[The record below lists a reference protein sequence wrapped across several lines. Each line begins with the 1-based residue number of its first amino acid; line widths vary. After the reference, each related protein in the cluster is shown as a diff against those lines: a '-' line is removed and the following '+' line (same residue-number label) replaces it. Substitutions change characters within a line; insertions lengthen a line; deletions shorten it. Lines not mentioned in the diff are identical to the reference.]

1 MLSFSGSVFKLTA
14 IPKMREMNKNRS
26 ITAETDYHRLSKFHE
41 ALADLSQ
48 ISAGNIS
55 VESLFSIVVSRLA
68 QMVPADCVSIMMVEN
83 GRQLVLSAG
92 VGWDQ
97 LQLGSV
103 LAHWD
108 TESDAEYPETLR
120 GPVVDTSSSASPF
133 IHGLVPAGV
142 TGITGAQSVPIGSPS
157 RPIGVLGIYVKDVRL
172 FSTHDLTFMKSVAS
186 ILTAKIEQKNA
197 SMQIEKVTRDRGYIS
212 EITRIV
218 GASLDMQEVYPLIAH
233 QAKKMLDFDRI
244 TVNVIDHVNQ
254 SFTFTYVAGEDSSD
268 WPAKG
273 AHPIKGKAIDAVLQ
287 SGQGII
293 VQQENKHKVMNEYP
307 GAISDQ
313 GDFHSLLCVPVYW
326 KGEIIADLALRSK
339 EVNAYTEKDIEIA
352 GLITAQIAAAIA
364 NDSLHKTEK
373 LYAEEQ
379 SALAEISRIIVSSV
393 RLDDIYPRFAEA
405 AKRLLKFDRIVINTI
420 DEQQTTCFLRY
431 TWGKN
436 SDDFVSRKS
445 GRPLA
450 GTGTAAVIRSRM
462 GLIITPEMIIGQPE
476 RFDGL
481 VVGLEA
487 GLQSTIAVPLI
498 YQGRAFGAFMVRGTE
513 TNAYSLRDI
522 HIAEQIALQ
531 ISGVVWSSQ
540 INDRLEQSAKEF
552 AMLADL
558 ANAAGNARV
567 LATFLENVNSALS
580 QCIDYDH
587 IAICIEQPE
596 HSMVRYEYVEGVRVS
611 GIDEGVLLPV
621 SSVVKL
627 DEYSSARYGN
637 ILDQPSDSLEGPAR
651 IQAGLKSYIQFP
663 LYSRDR
669 PVGIIYL
676 GGLTANAY
684 STDHIDLMDKI
695 GTHIAYAIDNI
706 RFRNRASQ
714 ETSNRIALDDLI
726 TTISRSTN
734 RREML
739 TRFLGSLQNA
749 IPFNHVSF
757 SSVSLKYDSLET
769 EFDEIVDAFE
779 NRKQIP
785 VSLVEELTR
794 LTLGQGASVIWDEN
808 RSDSLIRP
816 ELYEQ
821 LTRCGQES
829 CLSVPLISAGS
840 QIGALIFYSNVPNAF
855 SSHHSRTAAMAGTVF
870 LSAVERNEYAASTS
884 DALAFLLPDVGMTRI
899 GIVDSKAHCQRTL
912 SATISDMGFE
922 VFTETFTLESFFEA
936 FDQIN
941 YEGTT
946 ILIWELHDPGEADF
960 TLIRQLLGKRQNPKI
975 VLVDHG
981 CGSEL
986 LGEAMRAGVVGYL
999 ERDSL
1004 SGSLKTALLNVIDT
1018 GVSIEQSVVGSYFK
1032 GNSSS
1037 SFRWGEEYSAIIEQ
1051 LNERDLVILQAVANG
1066 QSNAEIATELS
1077 FAVGTIKNRL
1087 ASIYKILGVADRAGA
1102 MAFAIRTDLVT

>member
-1 MLSFSGSVFKLTA
+1 
-14 IPKMREMNKNRS
+14 MNKNAS
-26 ITAETDYHRLSKFHE
+26 TYSQTDYHRLSNFHE

-48 ISAGNIS
+48 ISIGDIS
-55 VESLFSIVVSRLA
+55 VESLFNVVGSRLG
-68 QMVPADCVSIMMVEN
+68 QIMPVKCVSIMMVEN

-92 VGWDQ
+92 VGWDES
-97 LQLGSV
+97 QLGSV
-103 LAHWD
+103 IAQWG
-108 TESDAEYPETLR
+108 TKSDAEYPVTLR
-120 GPVVDTSSSASPF
+120 GPVVDVSSGVVPF
-133 IHGLVPAGV
+133 IHGLVPVGAS
-142 TGITGAQSVPIGSPS
+142 GINGAQSVPIGPS
-157 RPIGVLGIYVKDVRL
+157 DHPLGVLGIYVKDAHS
-172 FSTHDLTFMKSVAS
+172 FSSHDLTFMKSVAS
-186 ILTAKIEQKNA
+186 ILAAKIEQQNA
-197 SMQIEKVTRDRGYIS
+197 YLQAEKVTRDRGYIS
-212 EITRIV
+212 EIGRIV
-218 GASLDMQEVYPLIAH
+218 GASLDMHEVYPLLAN
-233 QAKKMLDFDRI
+233 QAKNLLEFDRI

-268 WPAKG
+268 WPSKG

-293 VQQENKHKVMNEYP
+293 VQQENKHKVLNEYP

-313 GDFHSLLCVPVYW
+313 GEFHSLLCVPVYW

-339 EVNAYTEKDIEIA
+339 RVNTYSEKDIEVA

-420 DEQQTTCFLRY
+420 DEQQTTCVLRY

-498 YQGRAFGAFMVRGTE
+498 YQGRAFGAFMVRSTE

-540 INDRLEQSAKEF
+540 INDKLEQSAKEF

-567 LATFLENVNSALS
+567 LTTFLENVNSALS

-587 IAICIEQPE
+587 IAICIDQPE
-596 HSMVRYEYVEGVRVS
+596 YSTVRYEYVRGISVS
-611 GIDEGVLLPV
+611 GIDDGAVLQV
-621 SSVVKL
+621 SSIAKHP
-627 DEYSSARYGN
+627 EYVSARYGQ
-637 ILDQPSDSLEGPAR
+637 ILNGPSSGPLDSAR
-651 IQAGLKSYIQFP
+651 IQAGLNSYIQFP

-676 GGLTANAY
+676 GALTVNAY
-684 STDHIDLMDKI
+684 SHDHIDLMEKI
-695 GTHIAYAIDNI
+695 STQIAYAIDNI
-706 RFRNRASQ
+706 RFLNSATQ

-726 TTISRSTN
+726 TSISSSTSH
-734 RREML
+734 REML
-739 TRFLGSLQNA
+739 TIFLESLRNT
-749 IPFNHVSF
+749 IPFDQASF
-757 SSVSLKYDSLET
+757 SSDSPKYDSLAI
-769 EFDEIVDAFE
+769 EFDEVVNGFE
-779 NRKQIP
+779 SHKPIP

-794 LTLGQGASVIWDEN
+794 VTLEQGEAILWDAN
-808 RSDSLIRP
+808 HVDSTRAP

-821 LTRCGQES
+821 LVKCGPES
-829 CLSVPLISAGS
+829 SLSVPLISAGS
-840 QIGALIFYSNVPNAF
+840 QIGALLFYSNARNVF
-855 SSHHSRTAAMAGTVF
+855 SLHHSRTAALACTVF
-870 LSAVERNEYAASTS
+870 LSALERSGYAVSTS
-884 DALAFLLPDVGMTRI
+884 DALAVLLPNVEMPRI
-899 GIVDSKAHCQRTL
+899 GIVDSKPHCQRTL
-912 SATISDMGFE
+912 SAIVGDLGFD
-922 VFTETFTLESFFEA
+922 VFAETSTLESFFEA
-936 FDQIN
+936 FEQIS
-941 YEGTT
+941 YEGST

-960 TLIRQLLGKRQNPKI
+960 TLIRELLVRRQNPKV

-999 ERDSL
+999 ERDS
-1004 SGSLKTALLNVIDT
+1004 SSESLKTALVNVIDT
-1018 GVSIEQSVVGSYFK
+1018 GVSIDRGVLDKYF
-1032 GNSSS
+1032 NDSSTS
-1037 SFRWGEEYSAIIEQ
+1037 SFRWGEEYSAILEQ
-1051 LNERDLVILQAVANG
+1051 LNDRDIEILQAVANG
-1066 QSNAEIATELS
+1066 RSNAEIATELS

-1087 ASIYKILGVADRAGA
+1087 ARIYKILGVADRAGA
-1102 MAFAIRTDLVT
+1102 MAFAIRTGAVI